1 MRSLETL
8 AVNIQNTKAEIRL
21 EVVGSS
27 RKPSLVAV
35 KKEKAALSDDVPF
48 DDVRLVVNASGGYQL
63 FVYHFDLVRSG
74 TIEINQPEQFRHL
87 VNKVVENCPCVGVDC
102 EIVDEVGYMSAEL
115 KERSLPW
122 RRVFSRICTRLVK
135 IDDTPVANGVECQRK
150 CRSCHR
156 VQVRLTE
163 RLNHREALSPEDV
176 KKRQSSS
183 SKVPISY
190 LSPNSR
196 SKRLKNVRESRK
208 NLSIMVRKYRRKC
221 SVVLPGSQNAELE
234 MLVARVSSTPKGR
247 EEFEKCVTDAE
258 SFKQGTGALLREIW
272 HRDRDDF
279 LKDQGKNGKF

>member
-74 TIEINQPEQFRHL
+74 TIEINQPEQLRHL
-87 VNKVVENCPCVGVDC
+87 VNEVVENCPCVGVDC

-156 VQVRLTE
+156 IQVRLTE

-234 MLVARVSSTPKGR
+234 MLVTRVSSTPKGR
-247 EEFEKCVTDAE
+247 E
-258 SFKQGTGALLREIW
+258 GI
-272 HRDRDDF
+272 
-279 LKDQGKNGKF
+279 